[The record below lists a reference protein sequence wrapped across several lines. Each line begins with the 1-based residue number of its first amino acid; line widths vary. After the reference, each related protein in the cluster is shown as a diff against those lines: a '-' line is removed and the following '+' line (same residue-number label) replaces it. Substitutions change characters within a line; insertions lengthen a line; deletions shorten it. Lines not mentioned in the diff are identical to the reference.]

1 MLYANVSGRATAGA
15 KVVQLDVRALRDGG
29 TDETA
34 LQTYTAAVKPDG
46 SWRCRITATWFGG
59 DPGSSMHW
67 QIMPDAQHQHGHRIG
82 HPVREGH
89 DQLGGH
95 REPAQRLPQGP
106 PHRVSGVLDRLPR
119 HGGRA
124 RRLSSPRTWV
134 CPRG

>member
-1 MLYANVSGRATAGA
+1 MTLYTSAKPGTTLTLPVSKWTTVAIAKIPVGSEIHSMLYANVSGRATAGA

-67 QIMPDAQHQHGHRIG
+67 QIMPTLNISTAT
-82 HPVREGH
+82 
-89 DQLGGH
+89 
-95 REPAQRLPQGP
+95 
-106 PHRVSGVLDRLPR
+106 VSGTRYAK
-119 HGGRA
+119 GM
-124 RRLSSPRTWV
+124 TN
-134 CPRG
+134 